1 MSQAAPFWLRPAVPI
16 LFEEALTSVGM
27 ALIYF
32 DPMPVWS
39 GEIGVDMYQVLIVDD
54 SEINLTLLKALVL
67 RLGECTPVLADNPL
81 TALDICAA
89 NMPDLLIVD
98 YMMPDMDGL
107 ELIRRFR
114 LIPGGT
120 DVPVLMIT
128 ANDQKDVRYQA
139 LAGGANDFLNKPI
152 DRAEFAARARNML
165 ALRKGQKML
174 ADRALHLAELVDEQ
188 TEVIRKREQE
198 LIFCLSRAAEFRDP
212 ETGAHIQR
220 MAYYSQLIAR
230 YLGLPAE
237 QQKLILEAA
246 PMHDVGKI
254 GIPDHILLKPGR
266 LDATEFIVMKTH
278 AEIGYELLRGTTSD
292 VLSTAA
298 QIAGTHHEKWDGSGY
313 PKGLAGEDIP
323 LFGRIVAVADVFD
336 ALTSERVYK
345 PAWPLDKARQFL
357 LDGRGGHF
365 DPRCV
370 DAFIAAWDEAMQIR
384 ERFRDAD

>member
-1 MSQAAPFWLRPAVPI
+1 
-16 LFEEALTSVGM
+16 
-27 ALIYF
+27 
-32 DPMPVWS
+32 
-39 GEIGVDMYQVLIVDD
+39 MYQVLIVDD

-67 RLGECTPVLADNPL
+67 RLGECFPVLSDNPL
-81 TALDICAA
+81 RALEVCTEAL
-89 NMPDLLIVD
+89 PDLLIVD

-114 LIPGGT
+114 LLPGAE
-120 DVPVLMIT
+120 DVPILMIT

-152 DRAEFAARARNML
+152 DRAEFAARAKNML

-212 ETGAHIQR
+212 ETGGHIQR

-230 YLGLPAE
+230 YLGLTSDE
-237 QQKLILEAA
+237 QKLILEAS

-266 LDATEFIVMKTH
+266 LEAEEFVVMKTH
-278 AEIGYELLRGTTSD
+278 AAIGYELLRGTTSE
-292 VLSTAA
+292 VLNTAA
-298 QIAGTHHEKWDGSGY
+298 LIAGAHHEKWDGSGY
-313 PKGLAGEDIP
+313 PKGLSGDSIP

-345 PAWPLDKARQFL
+345 PAWPLEKAKQL
-357 LDGRGGHF
+357 LIDGRGVHF
-365 DPRCV
+365 DPKCV
-370 DAFIAAWDEAMQIR
+370 DAFLAAWDDAMLIRNKFKDSVEASQHN
-384 ERFRDAD
+384 A

>member
-1 MSQAAPFWLRPAVPI
+1 MFR
-16 LFEEALTSVGM
+16 
-27 ALIYF
+27 
-32 DPMPVWS
+32 
-39 GEIGVDMYQVLIVDD
+39 VLIVDD
-54 SEINLTLLKALVL
+54 SEINLTLLKALVS
-67 RLGECTPVLADNPL
+67 RLGGCDPVLSDNPL
-81 TALDICAA
+81 KALEICEAEL
-89 NMPDLLIVD
+89 PDLLIVD
-98 YMMPDMDGL
+98 YMMPDIDGL

-114 LIPGGT
+114 LMPNAA

-152 DRAEFAARARNML
+152 DRAEFAARVQNML

-188 TEVIRKREQE
+188 TEVIRRREQE

-230 YLGLPAE
+230 EMGLDNAS
-237 QQKLILEAA
+237 QKLILEAA

-254 GIPDHILLKPGR
+254 GIADHILLKPGR
-266 LDATEFIVMKTH
+266 LEAEEFDIMKTH
-278 AEIGYELLRGTTSD
+278 AQLGYELLKSTSSE
-292 VLSTAA
+292 VLLTAA
-298 QIAGTHHEKWDGSGY
+298 SIAKAHHEKWDGSGY
-313 PKGLAGEDIP
+313 PDGLAGEDIP

-345 PAWPLDKARQFL
+345 PAWPLEKAKQL
-357 LDGRGGHF
+357 LIDGRDQHF
-365 DPRCV
+365 DARCV
-370 DAFIAAWDEAMQIR
+370 DAFLNVWDDAMKIR
-384 ERFRDAD
+384 SRFVDAD